1 MGVELQTIRP
11 AGSRYTDRLQCLIG
25 FYYSSTGDYAEFPHS
40 TKWLAQRPFFLLPR
54 NVGPEHRVGGYILRK
69 TFLGVFTKNN

>member
-40 TKWLAQRPFFLLPR
+40 TKWLAQ
-54 NVGPEHRVGGYILRK
+54 ILGRIQA
-69 TFLGVFTKNN
+69 TFPLAKKRRA